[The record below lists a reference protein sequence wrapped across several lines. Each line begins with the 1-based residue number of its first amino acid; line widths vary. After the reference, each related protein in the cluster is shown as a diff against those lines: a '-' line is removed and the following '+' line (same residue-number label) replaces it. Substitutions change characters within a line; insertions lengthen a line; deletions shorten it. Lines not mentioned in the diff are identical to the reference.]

1 MTRPSLLQRL
11 ADRHAQRAHG
21 DLLRRLRTVKAAAPA
36 RVVLDGREL
45 INFASNDYLGL
56 AGHPALADAL
66 AGAALRWG
74 VGATA
79 AHGLGGHRAPHAAL
93 EAELAEWTQ
102 RPRALLFSSG
112 WMANLGVLATLLEA
126 GDACVQDKL
135 NHACLL
141 DGAKLAGATLRR
153 YPHRDVDAAARQLAL
168 EPEAGAL
175 LATDGVF
182 SMDGTIAP
190 LRELAAA
197 CGAAGAA
204 LMVDDAHGIGVLGP
218 EGAGSVRA
226 AGLGIDDV
234 PVYMATLGKALGTLG
249 AFVAGDARLIDGLR
263 QFARTHVFTTALPPA
278 LAEAT
283 RAAVRIAR
291 FEAWRRDKLA
301 VLVCHFRRGA
311 AARGIALA
319 DSRTPIQPVVVGAS
333 ARAVA
338 VAAALEAAGFHV
350 PAVRPP
356 TVPEGAARL
365 RITLTS
371 LHAEAEVEALLDAL
385 AHALGQSPDAS
396 DPRPAAPAREPRRPP
411 RAGAVRV
418 RRRPG

>member
-11 ADRHAQRAHG
+11 VDRHAQRARG
-21 DLLRRLRTVKAAAPA
+21 DLLRRLRTVERAAPA
-36 RVVLDGREL
+36 RVVIDGREL
-45 INFASNDYLGL
+45 VNFASNDYLGL

-79 AHGLGGHRAPHAAL
+79 AHGLGGHRAPHDAL

-126 GDACVQDKL
+126 GDLCVQDKL

-168 EPEAGAL
+168 DPDAGAL

-182 SMDGTIAP
+182 SMDGTLAP

-197 CGAAGAA
+197 CTSSGAS

-218 EGAGSVRA
+218 DGAGSVRA
-226 AGLGIDDV
+226 AGLGVDDV
-234 PVYMATLGKALGTLG
+234 PIYMGTLGKALGTLG
-249 AFVAGDARLIDGLR
+249 AFVAGSEGLIDGLR

-291 FEAWRRDKLA
+291 FEGWRRDKLA
-301 VLVCHFRRGA
+301 VLVRHFRRGA
-311 AARGIALA
+311 EARGIALL
-319 DSRTPIQPVVVGAS
+319 DSPTPIQPVVVGS
-333 ARAVA
+333 SGRALA

-365 RITLTS
+365 RITLTAV
-371 LHAEAEVEALLDAL
+371 HGEPEVEALLDAL
-385 AHALGQSPDAS
+385 AHALGQCPDAS
-396 DPRPAAPAREPRRPP
+396 DPRPAEPARAPRRTP

>member
-1 MTRPSLLQRL
+1 MARPSLLQRL
-11 ADRHAQRAHG
+11 AERHAQRARG
-21 DLLRRLRTVKAAAPA
+21 DLLRRLRTVTQAEAA
-36 RVVLDGREL
+36 RIVLDGREL
-45 INFASNDYLGL
+45 VNFASNDYLGL

-66 AGAALRWG
+66 AAAALRWG

-79 AHGLGGHRAPHAAL
+79 AHGLGGHRAPHEAL

-168 EPEAGAL
+168 DPDAGAL

-182 SMDGTIAP
+182 SMDGTLAP

-197 CGAAGAA
+197 CGAAGAT
-204 LMVDDAHGIGVLGP
+204 LMVDDAHGLGVLGP
-218 EGAGSVRA
+218 EGAGSVRE
-226 AGLGIDDV
+226 AGLGVDEV

-249 AFVAGDARLIDGLR
+249 AFVTGSEALVDGLR
-263 QFARTHVFTTALPPA
+263 QFARTHVFTTACPPA

-283 RAAVRIAR
+283 RAALRIAR
-291 FEAWRRDKLA
+291 FEDWRRDKLG
-301 VLVCHFRRGA
+301 VLVRHFRRGA
-311 AARGIALA
+311 AARGIPLL

-333 ARAVA
+333 ARAIA
-338 VAAALEAAGFHV
+338 VAAALETAGFHV

-356 TVPEGAARL
+356 TVPDGAARL
-365 RITLTS
+365 RITLTA
-371 LHAEAEVEALLDAL
+371 LHAESDVESLLDAL
-385 AHALGQSPDAS
+385 AHALGQSPDAR
-396 DPRPAAPAREPRRPP
+396 DPRTAEPPREPRRPP

-418 RRRPG
+418 RRRPS

>member
-1 MTRPSLLQRL
+1 MARPSLLQRL
-11 ADRHAQRAHG
+11 AERHAQRARG
-21 DLLRRLRTVKAAAPA
+21 DLLRRLRTVTQAEAA
-36 RVVLDGREL
+36 RIVLDGSEL

-141 DGAKLAGATLRR
+141 DGATLAGATLRR
-153 YPHRDVDAAARQLAL
+153 YPHRDVAAAARQLAL
-168 EPEAGAL
+168 DPDAGAL

-182 SMDGTIAP
+182 SMDGTVAP
-190 LRELAAA
+190 LRELADA
-197 CGAAGAA
+197 CTAAGAT
-204 LMVDDAHGIGVLGP
+204 LMVDDAHGIGVLGH
-218 EGAGSVRA
+218 EGAGSVRE
-226 AGLGIDDV
+226 AGLGVDGV

-249 AFVAGDARLIDGLR
+249 AFVAGSEALVDGLR

-278 LAEAT
+278 LAEAA
-283 RAAVRIAR
+283 RAALRIAR

-301 VLVCHFRRGA
+301 VLVRHFRRGA
-311 AARGIALA
+311 VARGIALA

-365 RITLTS
+365 RITLTA
-371 LHAEAEVEALLDAL
+371 LHGEAEVEALLDAL
-385 AHALGQSPDAS
+385 ARALGQSPDAT
-396 DPRPAAPAREPRRPP
+396 DPRPVDLAREPRRPP

-418 RRRPG
+418 RRRPS

>member
-1 MTRPSLLQRL
+1 MSRPSLLQRL
-11 ADRHAQRAHG
+11 AERHAQRARG
-21 DLLRRLRTVKAAAPA
+21 DLLRRLRTVERAAPA
-36 RVVLDGREL
+36 RVVIDGRDL

-79 AHGLGGHRAPHAAL
+79 AHGLGGHRAPHDAL
-93 EAELAEWTQ
+93 EAELADWTQ

-126 GDACVQDKL
+126 GDLCVQDKL

-153 YPHRDVDAAARQLAL
+153 YPHRDVEAAARQLATDQD
-168 EPEAGAL
+168 AGAL

-182 SMDGTIAP
+182 SMDGTLAP
-190 LRELAAA
+190 LRELAAV
-197 CGAAGAA
+197 CTSAGAT

-218 EGAGSVRA
+218 DGAGSVRA
-226 AGLGIDDV
+226 AGLGVDDV
-234 PVYMATLGKALGTLG
+234 PVYMGTLGKALGSLG
-249 AFVAGDARLIDGLR
+249 AFVAGSEGLIDGLR

-283 RAAVRIAR
+283 RAAVRIAH
-291 FEAWRRDKLA
+291 FEGWRRDKLV
-301 VLVCHFRRGA
+301 VLVRHFRRGA
-311 AARGIALA
+311 AARGITLL
-319 DSRTPIQPVVVGAS
+319 DSPTPIQPVVVGSS
-333 ARAVA
+333 ARALS

-356 TVPEGAARL
+356 TVPEGSARL
-365 RITLTS
+365 RITLTAV
-371 LHAEAEVEALLDAL
+371 HGEAEVEALLDAL
-385 AHALGQSPDAS
+385 AHALGQCPDAS
-396 DPRPAAPAREPRRPP
+396 DPRPPEPAREPRRAP
-411 RAGAVRV
+411 RAGTVRV

>member
-11 ADRHAQRAHG
+11 ADRHAERARG
-21 DLLRRLRTVKAAAPA
+21 DLLRRQRTVERAAPA
-36 RVVLDGREL
+36 RVVLGGREL

-79 AHGLGGHRAPHAAL
+79 AHGLGGHRAPHEAL

-126 GDACVQDKL
+126 GDLCVQDKL

-153 YPHRDVDAAARQLAL
+153 YPHRDADAAARQLAL
-168 EPEAGAL
+168 EPDAGAL

-182 SMDGTIAP
+182 SMDGTLAP
-190 LRELAAA
+190 LRELATACAA
-197 CGAAGAA
+197 RGAT

-218 EGAGSVRA
+218 DGAGSVRA
-226 AGLGIDDV
+226 AGLGVDDV
-234 PVYMATLGKALGTLG
+234 PVYMGTLGKALGTLG
-249 AFVAGDARLIDGLR
+249 AFVAGDAALIDALR

-291 FEAWRRDKLA
+291 FEGWRRDKLA
-301 VLVCHFRRGA
+301 VLVRHFRRGA
-311 AARGIALA
+311 AVRGIPLL
-319 DSRTPIQPVVVGAS
+319 DSATPIQPVVVGSS

-356 TVPEGAARL
+356 TVPEGSARL
-365 RITLTS
+365 RVTLTAV
-371 LHAEAEVEALLDAL
+371 HGEPEVEALLDAL
-385 AHALGQSPDAS
+385 AHALGQCPDAS
-396 DPRPAAPAREPRRPP
+396 DPRPAEAAREPRRAP